1 MDKQGG
7 ICEDDVQGPKGPRD
21 TKGGSIRGSLGVG
34 VLANPGG
41 AFSPGSPP
49 EFPYKTKAEG

>member
-7 ICEDDVQGPKGPRD
+7 ICEDDMQGPEGPRD
-21 TKGGSIRGSLGVG
+21 TKGGSIRGFLGVG

-41 AFSPGSPP
+41 ALSLGSPP
-49 EFPYKTKAEG
+49 EFPYQLVS

>member
-7 ICEDDVQGPKGPRD
+7 ICEDDVQGPEGPRE
-21 TKGGSIRGSLGVG
+21 TKGGSMRGSLGVG

-41 AFSPGSPP
+41 ALSLGSPSA
-49 EFPYKTKAEG
+49 FP